1 MQENK
6 LRWFGYVY
14 HRLVDAVG
22 RKGDIV
28 MLDGSNNG
36 RDQNDFISGSSK
48 RLRYL
53 GYHGS

>member
-1 MQENK
+1 MVGIPLIEDKMQENK

-36 RDQNDFISGSSK
+36 RGRPK
-48 RLRYL
+48 
-53 GYHGS
+53 